1 MLRVRSCRVLAES
14 RHAPRSSALSLLL
27 VSPAKARGLIFAA
40 LATSVGERLSD
51 SPIAQ
56 EPRLSGLTHDRRGA
70 TSRPR
75 IAPASRSLSFAGNTP
90 EIDVM
95 VVGLAPKG
103 QAMAG
108 AIDPLGHRKH
118 ALDAFLEGKVG
129 EGFRIETHADT
140 HAIIVVGGRKSLL
153 NWFRGRGAGSRYVV
167 SVDEHAAVT
176 MIPAEPRR
184 N

>member
-1 MLRVRSCRVLAES
+1 LN
-14 RHAPRSSALSLLL
+14 
-27 VSPAKARGLIFAA
+27 
-40 LATSVGERLSD
+40 
-51 SPIAQ
+51 
-56 EPRLSGLTHDRRGA
+56 
-70 TSRPR
+70 
-75 IAPASRSLSFAGNTP
+75 FAGNTP
-90 EIDVM
+90 AIDVM

-129 EGFRIETHADT
+129 EGFRIETHTDT

-167 SVDEHAAVT
+167 SVDERAVVT
-176 MIPAEPRR
+176 MVPAEPRR

>member
-1 MLRVRSCRVLAES
+1 MSGNRPPPRYLRPLTPTR
-14 RHAPRSSALSLLL
+14 P
-27 VSPAKARGLIFAA
+27 
-40 LATSVGERLSD
+40 
-51 SPIAQ
+51 PIPQ
-56 EPRLSGLTHDRRGA
+56 HDRRNGGSRLSGLTHDRRGA

-75 IAPASRSLSFAGNTP
+75 IAPASRSLNFAGNTP
-90 EIDVM
+90 KIDVM

-108 AIDPLGHRKH
+108 AIDPLAHRKN
-118 ALDAFLEGKVG
+118 ALDAFLEQKVG

-140 HAIIVVGGRKSLL
+140 HAIVVGGRKSLL